1 MSKKPSIPKFESEA
15 EEAAWWDQHRE
26 ETAQWL
32 EEAVGARRTTTL
44 SAMLNRAG
52 QGSGQPSVMVDLDPA
67 DAARARTLAT
77 RKGVPLETY
86 LRTLLHEALERDQDS
101 R

>member
-1 MSKKPSIPKFESEA
+1 
-15 EEAAWWDQHRE
+15 
-26 ETAQWL
+26 
-32 EEAVGARRTTTL
+32 
-44 SAMLNRAG
+44 
-52 QGSGQPSVMVDLDPA
+52 MVDLDAA

-86 LRTLLHEALERDQDS
+86 LKTLLHEAVERDQDC